1 MQNNVIAAVFVNHEP
16 ISVQCSNVDN
26 TSLHKHDF
34 LEIAY
39 VSKGC
44 TNHFL
49 GGKTMTVQEGD
60 YFVIDYNEIHKFSH
74 NSQNMLGFEVINILF
89 KPEFIDASLKECRG
103 FPDLVANASINCN
116 YFNLQTTP
124 TSLVFHDESG
134 EVRQLFLKMLR
145 EYTEKEPKYKELLRC
160 YLTEII
166 ILTLRK
172 IHKNAR
178 DMVRSDKRIN
188 DLLEYVN
195 QNYMHNIKLKDIS
208 SEMGYTQSYL
218 SSVFTNT
225 LGISFTK
232 HLQNI
237 RIAHTCEL
245 LTGTEKSIDEISELC
260 GYNDIKFFRKLFK
273 DKLKMSP
280 ADFRKASHNQ
290 SIL

>member
-1 MQNNVIAAVFVNHEP
+1 MQNNIVTATFVNHEP

-26 TSLHKHDF
+26 TSFHKHDF

-44 TNHFL
+44 TTHYL
-49 GGKTMTVQEGD
+49 GGETMTVQKGD

-74 NSQNMLGFEVINILF
+74 NSQNTLGFEVINILF
-89 KPEFIDASLKECRG
+89 KPDFIDASLKDCRG

-124 TSLVFHDESG
+124 TSMVFHDETG

-145 EYTEKEPKYKELLRC
+145 EYTDKEPKHKELLRC

-188 DLLEYVN
+188 DLLEYIN

-237 RIAHTCEL
+237 RVAHACEL
-245 LTGTEKSIDEISELC
+245 LTGTEKSIDEIAELC

-273 DKLKMSP
+273 DKMKMSP
-280 ADFRKASHNQ
+280 ADFRRVSRNQ
-290 SIL
+290 PIL